1 MSEVTVKANQP
12 ALGLPD
18 GAIVTVE
25 RTARV
30 DGAINAGI
38 LTVVGDAA
46 VEPLGDAA
54 VEPLDE
60 PVRTPDKLPEPPDD
74 ATEPIGETDTLPDD
88 VEPTKPR
95 APRGKSRT

>member
-25 RTARV
+25 RTERV

-46 VEPLGDAA
+46 VEPL
-54 VEPLDE
+54 DE
-60 PVRTPDKLPEPPDD
+60 PVRTPDKLPPDD

-95 APRGKSRT
+95 TPRGKPRT

>member
-1 MSEVTVKANQP
+1 MSEVTVKSNQP

-25 RTARV
+25 RTERV

-38 LTVVGDAA
+38 LTVV
-46 VEPLGDAA
+46 GDAA

-88 VEPTKPR
+88 VEPTKSR
-95 APRGKSRT
+95 TQRGKSRG

>member
-25 RTARV
+25 RTERV

-38 LTVVGDAA
+38 LTVVGD
-46 VEPLGDAA
+46 VESEPLG
-54 VEPLDE
+54 EPGD
-60 PVRTPDKLPEPPDD
+60 
-74 ATEPIGETDTLPDD
+74 EPIGEPDKLADTSDD

-95 APRGKSRT
+95 APRGKSRG